1 MSYNQPGPYGGQP
14 PQGQPGPYGG
24 QPPQGQP
31 GPYGQQ
37 PGPYGGQPP
46 QGQPGPYGQ
55 QPGPYGGQ
63 PPQGP
68 PQGQPGY
75 GYPQQAPQG
84 VPPQQQPQPGYGY
97 PQAQQPGP
105 YGQQPGPYGQQ
116 PPTPPY
122 GGQQAYGTMPMPP
135 AQPKKKTGLIIGGAV
150 VALAVIAGGV
160 YFLTSGGGAS
170 NSDVADSTKGY
181 KLTPAAS
188 VDEYKKQSMG
198 STPSAPLTG
207 SGKTEAEKLG
217 IKNPQQTVAQYSLGS
232 EENPLTVK
240 SLKLQGIWG
249 DVTDP
254 AKVIDNSFTNTE
266 KDMKKSNNGL
276 EYSLVGSPKAVTP
289 SGFKGALMKCQDMK
303 MINSKGDGTAKGGPK
318 EFTAPICVWADYS
331 TVGVLTGID
340 VAQSMAGKGMSQDDV
355 AALTAKLY
363 NTSRT
368 KI

>member
-37 PGPYGGQPP
+37 P

-55 QPGPYGGQ
+55 QPNPYGQ
-63 PPQGP
+63 QP

-75 GYPQQAPQG
+75 GYPQQG
-84 VPPQQQPQPGYGY
+84 VPPQQPQPGYGY

-105 YGQQPGPYGQQ
+105 YGQQP
-116 PPTPPY
+116 PTPPY
-122 GGQQAYGTMPMPP
+122 GGQQPYGTMPMPP
-135 AQPKKKTGLIIGGAV
+135 AEPKKKTGLIVGGVV
-150 VALAVIAGGV
+150 VALAVIGGGV
-160 YFLTSGGGAS
+160 YFLTSGGAS

-181 KLTPAAS
+181 KLTPAATL
-188 VDEYKKQSMG
+188 DGYKKEAGMPST
-198 STPSAPLTG
+198 STPVTG
-207 SGKTEAEKLG
+207 DDKKEAEAMG
-217 IKNPQQTVAQYSLGS
+217 IKDPQKVRAQYSSGS
-232 EENPLTVK
+232 EDNPLASKAVT
-240 SLKLQGIWG
+240 LAGIWG

-254 AKVIDNSFTNTE
+254 AKVIDSSFTNAEADLE
-266 KDMKKSNNGL
+266 KGEKGMDVQ
-276 EYSLVGSPKAVTP
+276 LVGSAKAVTP
-289 SGFKGALMKCQDMK
+289 PGFKGALMKCQDLK
-303 MINSKGDGTAKGGPK
+303 VINKEGDGTPEKGPK
-318 EFTAPICVWADYS
+318 EFLIPVCVWADYS
-331 TVGVLTGID
+331 TVGVVNGVD
-340 VAQSMAGKGMSQDDV
+340 VALSMAGKGMSQDDV